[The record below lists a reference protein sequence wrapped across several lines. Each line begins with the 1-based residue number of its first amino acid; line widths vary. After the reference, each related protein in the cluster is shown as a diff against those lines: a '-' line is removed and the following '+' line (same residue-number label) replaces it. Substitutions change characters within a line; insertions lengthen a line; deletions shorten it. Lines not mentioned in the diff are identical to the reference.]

1 MIKRELNQAGHST
14 GQTPILKQQL
24 AMSVGMGMGR
34 SSALVYNEWQNA
46 AFVQRM
52 NNLCV
57 MPSNKG
63 TQREA

>member
-1 MIKRELNQAGHST
+1 MG
-14 GQTPILKQQL
+14 
-24 AMSVGMGMGR
+24 VGMGR
-34 SSALVYNEWQNA
+34 SSALVYNEFQNT

-52 NNLCV
+52 NNLGV